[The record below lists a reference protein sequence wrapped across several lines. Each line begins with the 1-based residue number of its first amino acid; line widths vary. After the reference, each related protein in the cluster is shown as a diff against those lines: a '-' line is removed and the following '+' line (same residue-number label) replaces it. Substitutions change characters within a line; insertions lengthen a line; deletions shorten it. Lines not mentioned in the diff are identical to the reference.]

1 MGSWK
6 MIDNF
11 DKILDLM
18 EFPSDDC
25 FYFIQLLQRKKEH
38 PELGSNSRLVKSYY
52 IKSKEHLMDLKEEII
67 GLCGFHNARAYIH
80 LQYRSF
86 QQCTFQMLK
95 SVTDHI
101 MQPDYNHTY
110 HIWNSVCG
118 QFGAGP
124 KRWVVDADNADLER
138 YGISVGDIVDFIETL
153 EHNPSDIHIVMEVLP
168 TKNGYHVITHPFNS
182 KQFGDRFPDIQIQKN
197 NPTVLYIP

>member
-1 MGSWK
+1 

-67 GLCGFHNARAYIH
+67 GLCKFYNARAYIH

-110 HIWNSVCG
+110 HIWDSVCG

-124 KRWVVDADNADLER
+124 KRWIVDADNADLER
-138 YGISVGDIVDFIETL
+138 YGITINELIRFINSCEHKVGESIIIT
-153 EHNPSDIHIVMEVLP
+153 LP
-168 TKNGYHVITHPFNS
+168 TKNGYHIITNPFNS
-182 KQFGDRFPDIQIQKN
+182 KQFGDVYRDIQIQKN
-197 NPTVLYIP
+197 NPTLLYIP